1 MLESEVVDNDKL
13 TLLLYSDIS
22 TSSSCVSVTQIKEC
36 KLFVAFRICHVK
48 NAIYMV
54 YLILNQFGRV
64 GRPILFHAKPHTSSI
79 N

>member
-13 TLLLYSDIS
+13 TFLLYSDIS

-48 NAIYMV
+48 NAIIWLA

-64 GRPILFHAKPHTSSI
+64 GPILFPAKPHTSSI